1 MPIIELRH
9 IHQSFGASKI
19 LNDISLT
26 ISRGGFTSILGPTGS
41 GKTSLFRLI
50 AGLDEI
56 DSGEVYID
64 QRLAT
69 RDSQILLKPH
79 KRNVGL
85 VFQDIALWPHLS
97 IYKNLEF
104 PLKSLKY
111 PKDKIVKRIHEMIDL
126 MNLKGLDKRY
136 PHQLSGGQQQ
146 LAGIARA
153 LVADPD
159 IILMDE
165 PLASLDYHL
174 KKDLRKKIK
183 RIHETS
189 KKTFVYI
196 THDQE
201 EAFEL
206 SDEIIIID
214 EGRLI
219 EKGKPE
225 KLLTDP
231 AQDFTRYYLN
241 PPSHH

>member
-1 MPIIELRH
+1 MSIIELKH
-9 IHQSFGASKI
+9 VHQSFGASKI

-26 ISRGGFTSILGPTGS
+26 ISRGSFTSILGPTGS
-41 GKTSLFRLI
+41 GKTSVFRLI

-56 DSGEVYID
+56 ESGKVYIN
-64 QRLAT
+64 QQLAT

-79 KRNVGL
+79 KRGIGL

-97 IYKNLEF
+97 IFKNLEF

-111 PKDKIVKRIHEMIDL
+111 PKTKIVKRIHEMIDL
-126 MNLKGLDKRY
+126 MNLTGLDKRY

-165 PLASLDYHL
+165 PLAGLDYHL
-174 KKDLRKKIK
+174 KKDLRETIKIL
-183 RIHETS
+183 HETS
-189 KKTFVYI
+189 QKTFVYI

-206 SDEIIIID
+206 SDEIIILD
-214 EGRLI
+214 EGKLV
-219 EKGKPE
+219 ETGKPE

-231 AQDFTRYYLN
+231 VQDFTKYYLRVQG
-241 PPSHH
+241 H

>member
-1 MPIIELRH
+1 MSIIELRN
-9 IHQSFGASKI
+9 IHQSFGTSKI
-19 LNDISLT
+19 IDDISLT
-26 ISRGGFTSILGPTGS
+26 ISKSSFTSILGPTGS

-56 DSGEVYID
+56 ESGEVYIN

-79 KRNVGL
+79 KRGVGL

-111 PKDKIVKRIHEMIDL
+111 PKTKIIKRIHEMIDL
-126 MNLKGLDKRY
+126 MNLKDLEKRY

-174 KKDLRKKIK
+174 KKDLRRKIK
-183 RIHETS
+183 SLHETS
-189 KKTFVYI
+189 QKTFVYI

-206 SDEIIIID
+206 SDEIIILD

-225 KLLTDP
+225 KLLMNP
-231 AQDFTRYYLN
+231 VQDFTKYYLKA
-241 PPSHH
+241 HDRR

>member
-1 MPIIELRH
+1 MSIIELKH
-9 IHQSFGASKI
+9 VHQSFGTSKI

-26 ISRGGFTSILGPTGS
+26 ISKSSFTSILGPTGS
-41 GKTSLFRLI
+41 GKSSVFRLI

-56 DSGEVYID
+56 ESGEVYIN

-69 RDSQILLKPH
+69 KDSQILLKPH
-79 KRNVGL
+79 KRAVGL

-111 PKDKIVKRIHEMIDL
+111 PKAKIIKRIHEMIDL
-126 MNLKGLDKRY
+126 MNLKDLEKRY

-183 RIHETS
+183 NLHETS

-206 SDEIIIID
+206 SDEIIILD
-214 EGRLI
+214 GGRLI

-231 AQDFTRYYLN
+231 VQDFTKYYLKARG
-241 PPSHH
+241 H